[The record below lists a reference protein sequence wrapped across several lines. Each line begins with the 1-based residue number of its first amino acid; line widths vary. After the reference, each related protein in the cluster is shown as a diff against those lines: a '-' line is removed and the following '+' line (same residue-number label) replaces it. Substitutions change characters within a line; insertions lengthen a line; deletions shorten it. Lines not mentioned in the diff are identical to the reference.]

1 MTIKTKLLLIVSC
14 ITLQSFGQNATQ
26 KVFTSDID
34 NFWVAYDSIQTTK
47 DSVQQIQFIKS
58 LYINKGTA
66 GLKAFMMVRSNSAE
80 KWVKLINSSPK
91 FWSSIRANTI
101 AAKEKS
107 DLIETSIRHLK
118 ELYPELR
125 EAKMYFTVGG
135 LNSGGTTVNNM
146 ILIGT
151 EIATGNAGTDVSDLP
166 QNTSRWLASVFKDQ
180 SLNNIVPL
188 NIHEYVHT
196 QQKGEPNTLLGMSLR
211 EGSCDFI
218 TELVMGE
225 PMQNNYIQYGR
236 THEKE
241 LKDQFKQEMYT
252 RYSGNWLYNGSRS
265 TTVADLG
272 YFMGYAICKSYY
284 NHATD
289 KKKAVKEIIELN
301 YSDTSALD
309 KFFVDSKF
317 YDETFDKQALIA
329 SFEKNRPRVIAIN
342 PLTADSLVDAS
353 TKVFDIVFSQPM
365 DPSGYSINLGP
376 KGKDTS
382 PVVGV
387 VGFSEDR
394 KTFSVKV
401 ELQPNHDYEF
411 IITDLGFKSAE
422 RLPVKTYRV
431 RFKTK

>member
-107 DLIETSIRHLK
+107 ELIETSIRHLK

-151 EIATGNAGTDVSDLP
+151 EIRK
-166 QNTSRWLASVFKDQ
+166 NT
-180 SLNNIVPL
+180 N
-188 NIHEYVHT
+188 
-196 QQKGEPNTLLGMSLR
+196 
-211 EGSCDFI
+211 
-218 TELVMGE
+218 
-225 PMQNNYIQYGR
+225 
-236 THEKE
+236 
-241 LKDQFKQEMYT
+241 
-252 RYSGNWLYNGSRS
+252 RS
-265 TTVADLG
+265 
-272 YFMGYAICKSYY
+272 
-284 NHATD
+284 
-289 KKKAVKEIIELN
+289 
-301 YSDTSALD
+301 
-309 KFFVDSKF
+309 
-317 YDETFDKQALIA
+317 
-329 SFEKNRPRVIAIN
+329 
-342 PLTADSLVDAS
+342 
-353 TKVFDIVFSQPM
+353 
-365 DPSGYSINLGP
+365 
-376 KGKDTS
+376 
-382 PVVGV
+382 
-387 VGFSEDR
+387 
-394 KTFSVKV
+394 
-401 ELQPNHDYEF
+401 
-411 IITDLGFKSAE
+411 
-422 RLPVKTYRV
+422 
-431 RFKTK
+431 